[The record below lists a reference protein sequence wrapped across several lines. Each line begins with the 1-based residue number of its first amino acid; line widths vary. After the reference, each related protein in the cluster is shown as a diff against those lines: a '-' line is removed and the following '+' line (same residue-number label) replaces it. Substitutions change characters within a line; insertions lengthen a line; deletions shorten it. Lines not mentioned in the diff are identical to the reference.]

1 MTRSIVR
8 ELVVKDLYLARWI
21 VLGSIVA
28 GVAAVAVMP
37 LGKVTAYV
45 GAVSFLCVLIILNI
59 FLVMNGVVQEKKDKV
74 VLFVLS
80 LPVSTSQYIAAKV
93 LANAIAFG
101 VPWLVLTAA
110 GVSVITASHIP
121 NGILP
126 FWVAV
131 QAYLLL
137 YYGALLAVGLVSDS
151 TGWHA
156 TAITLGNVSVNF
168 LIPGLLALPS
178 IAQHRDGPV
187 AVWTGDV
194 VAIIAAE
201 ILLAAAAVG
210 LGMYLHS
217 RRTDFV

>member
-8 ELVVKDLYLARWI
+8 DLVVKDLYLVRWM
-21 VLGSIVA
+21 VLGSIAA
-28 GVAAVAVMP
+28 GIAAVAIMP
-37 LGKVTAYV
+37 LGEVTAYV
-45 GAVSFLCVLIILNI
+45 GGVSFLCVLIVLNI
-59 FLVMNGVVQEKKDKV
+59 ILVMHGVVQEKKDKV

-101 VPWLVLTAA
+101 VPWVVLTAA
-110 GVSVITASHIP
+110 GVSVITASPIP

-131 QAYLLL
+131 QAYLLF
-137 YYGALLAVGLVSDS
+137 YYGVLLAVGLASDS

-156 TAITLGNVSVNF
+156 TAITIGNISVNF
-168 LIPGLLALPS
+168 LIPVLLALPS
-178 IAQHRDGPV
+178 VAQHRDGPV

-217 RRTDFV
+217 RRADFV

>member
-8 ELVVKDLYLARWI
+8 DLVVKDLYLVRWM
-21 VLGSIVA
+21 VLGSIAA
-28 GVAAVAVMP
+28 GIAAVAIMP
-37 LGKVTAYV
+37 LGEVTAYV
-45 GAVSFLCVLIILNI
+45 GGVSFLCVLIVLNI
-59 FLVMNGVVQEKKDKV
+59 ILVMHGVVQEKKDKV

-101 VPWLVLTAA
+101 VPWVVLTVA
-110 GVSVITASHIP
+110 GVSVIAASPLP

-131 QAYLLL
+131 QAYLLF
-137 YYGALLAVGLVSDS
+137 YYGVLLAVGLASDS

-156 TAITLGNVSVNF
+156 TAITIGNISVNF
-168 LIPGLLALPS
+168 LIPVLLALPS
-178 IAQHRDGPV
+178 VAQHRDGPV

-217 RRTDFV
+217 RRADFV